1 MVRVKDLVKTYHL
14 EGLEV
19 PALRRLSL
27 TVEAGAFVAI
37 MGPSGCGKSTLLN
50 LLGCL
55 DRPDEGTLEIDGVD
69 VSRMSRADLAHL
81 RSRKIGF
88 VFQTFHLLS
97 RATALSNVM
106 LPFVYS
112 GYPHDKRRPRA
123 EELLSYVGLQDRMK
137 HRPNQMSGGQ
147 QQRVA
152 IARAL
157 ANDPQILLADEPTG
171 NLDSRSGLEITALL
185 ERLNREGKTIIMVT
199 HNRELAEHAERIF
212 HLLDGVLIRDEV
224 VVARRSANELVGAV
238 AGEMQP

>member
-1 MVRVKDLVKTYHL
+1 MVRVKDLVKTYQL

-19 PALRRLSL
+19 PALRGLSL
-27 TVEAGAFVAI
+27 TVDPGAFIAI

-55 DRPDEGTLEIDGVD
+55 DRPSSGTLEIGGVD
-69 VSRMSRADLAHL
+69 TSRMSRADLAAL
-81 RSRKIGF
+81 RCHKIGF

-97 RATALSNVM
+97 RATALANVS
-106 LPFVYS
+106 LPFIYS
-112 GYPHDKRRPRA
+112 NFPKERRKERA
-123 EELLSYVGLQDRMK
+123 VELLRYVGLQDRMR

-171 NLDSRSGLEITALL
+171 NLDSRSGLEIMALL
-185 ERLNREGKTIIMVT
+185 ERLNGEGKTIIMVT
-199 HNRELAEHAERIF
+199 HSRDLAEHAERIV
-212 HLLDGVLIRDEV
+212 HLLDGVMIRDEV
-224 VVARRSANELVGAV
+224 VRERRSVAAQL
-238 AGEMQP
+238 AGEQP

>member
-1 MVRVKDLVKTYHL
+1 MVRAKDLFKTYQL
-14 EGLEV
+14 EGLQV
-19 PALRRLSL
+19 SALRGLSF
-27 TVEAGAFVAI
+27 TVEAGSFVAI

-55 DRPDEGTLEIDGVD
+55 DRPTSGTLEIDGVD
-69 VSRMSRADLAHL
+69 TSQMTRADLAIL

-88 VFQTFHLLS
+88 VFQTFHLLP

-112 GYPHDKRRPRA
+112 DYPKEQRKPRA
-123 EELLSYVGLQDRMK
+123 TQLLQYVGLQDRMR

-171 NLDSRSGLEITALL
+171 NLDSRSGLEVMALI
-185 ERLNREGKTIIMVT
+185 ERLNRGGKTIIVVT
-199 HNRELAEHAERIF
+199 HSRELAEHAERIV
-212 HLLDGVLIRDEV
+212 HLLDGVVLREEV
-224 VVARRSANELVGAV
+224 VVERRSALAQVDE
-238 AGEMQP
+238 PKP